1 MASAG
6 RVELPSWP
14 AGRMCILEYLPLV
27 KDAVQASIAQA
38 VRVCTIRR
46 DVFRELSNTGLGAPI
61 ELDTISYRYTLAL
74 LVSHSVSVQ
83 APCMRY
89 PVIQGCLARPWA
101 CLPVS

>member
-27 KDAVQASIAQA
+27 KDAVQASMAQA

-46 DVFRELSNTGLGAPI
+46 DVFRELSSTGLGAPI

-83 APCMRY
+83 APCVRY
-89 PVIQGCLARPWA
+89 SVIQGCLARPWA